1 MSLTDEQQRALLEEL
16 EAEKRRRIEA
26 KIESGKA
33 VLMPPI
39 VVGAPQPESR
49 TIEKDDRGR
58 EVYRGQRAKEGASEH
73 LDMIV
78 TGVPRAGRDPE
89 MTSWLPARAPLT
101 KERQPEGG
109 VSRAHTALGERDIS
123 VTHRSAPKRQ
133 PDTSERH
140 YVRATIA
147 PCSESDP
154 GQIRRW
160 LNSSCLQRRGRVGGE
175 RPVPSRR

>member
-39 VVGAPQPESR
+39 VVGAPQSESR
-49 TIEKDDRGR
+49 TKDDLGR
-58 EVYRGQRAKEGASEH
+58 EVYHGRRTKEGAIEH

-89 MTSWLPARAPLT
+89 PISAPASAPRT

-109 VSRAHTALGERDIS
+109 KYRVHTALGERDIP
-123 VTHRSAPKRQ
+123 VTHRSAPKPQ

-140 YVRATIA
+140 HVRA
-147 PCSESDP
+147 
-154 GQIRRW
+154 
-160 LNSSCLQRRGRVGGE
+160 
-175 RPVPSRR
+175 